1 MQLKLMP
8 SLICAICLTMA
19 SSAHALTYNEGIGGD
34 LSNNFS
40 APTVLGQLAVGSNT
54 VTGTSSAGTTAFFAT
69 DSEGNPVPIF
79 PDMDVDTWT
88 ITIAPNTQLDSI
100 VLDAYSYTI
109 NTNVEFLLGPG
120 VIGDGSWFAVQSG
133 TAITDPNSPAALLG
147 GGPGG

>member
-34 LSNNFS
+34 LSKNFS